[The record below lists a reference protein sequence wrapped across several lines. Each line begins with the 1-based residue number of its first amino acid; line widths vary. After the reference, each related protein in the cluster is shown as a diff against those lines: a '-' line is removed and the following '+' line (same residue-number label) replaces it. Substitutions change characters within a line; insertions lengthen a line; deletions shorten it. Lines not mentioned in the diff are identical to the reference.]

1 MDSYTG
7 SRWGNNSHAG
17 ENTVKS
23 KESGL
28 TLVEV
33 LVAFSVLAGVVV
45 SVVSLIGQNARF
57 LATAEDRLV
66 AGILADNMMVEEL
79 VSRQRLQTGA
89 TEDVV
94 TFADRQFIVS
104 RIVTELDQEVLQIE
118 FEIRRQNESL
128 RLARIAGLKA
138 R

>member
-1 MDSYTG
+1 M
-7 SRWGNNSHAG
+7 
-17 ENTVKS
+17 KS